1 MYNRD
6 NQYHHLNLDF
16 YTANLTQIHTQNKKK
31 EEKKKR
37 GRVLFSLLDIKG
49 NLTKKA
55 KTL

>member
-31 EEKKKR
+31 EEKKKK
-37 GRVLFSLLDIKG
+37 KG
-49 NLTKKA
+49 ESFIQPS
-55 KTL
+55 